1 MDAPANPASLAP
13 RETIYRHA
21 LPVRLSHWATAL
33 CIFILLMSGMQ
44 IFNAHPALYWGEVST
59 FDHPLFVPGSFPR
72 WLTLPAGQDLATGR
86 LWHFLAAWGLVASL
100 AVYYGY
106 GLLSGHLRRD
116 LVPAVSELGEIPH
129 DVAEHAHLRFAKG
142 EAAKRYNV
150 LQKLTYLAVV
160 LVLFPTVVLAGL
172 AMSPGMDAAYPVLLD
187 LFGGRQSA
195 RTLHFAAA
203 AAIALFVAVHLAMVL
218 VSGFFNNLRSMIT
231 GVYAIEPEGDSH
243 VR

>member
-1 MDAPANPASLAP
+1 MDQPANPAPPAP

-21 LPVRLSHWATAL
+21 LPVRLSHWTTAL

-59 FDHPLFVPGSFPR
+59 FDHPLLAPGSFPA
-72 WLTLPAGQDLATGR
+72 WLTLPAHQDLATGR

-106 GLLSGHLRRD
+106 GFLSGHLRRD
-116 LVPAVSELGEIPH
+116 LVPAVAELGDIRHEI
-129 DVAEHAHLRFAKG
+129 AEHARLRFAKG

-160 LVLFPTVVLAGL
+160 LVLLPTVVLAGL
-172 AMSPGMDAAYPVLLD
+172 AMSPGMDAAYPALLD

-203 AAIALFVAVHLAMVL
+203 AAIALFIAVHLAMVL
-218 VSGFFNNLRSMIT
+218 VSGLVNNIRSMIT
-231 GVYAIEPEGDSH
+231 GIYAIEPRGDSH
-243 VR
+243 DH